1 MYVTVSLKIELNA
14 KASLTEMERQIQA
27 GAGNALMPPQSWLYV
42 SSRSMLS
49 GKWLLLST

>member
-27 GAGNALMPPQSWLYV
+27 AGREAMKAALKQ
-42 SSRSMLS
+42 R
-49 GKWLLLST
+49 K